1 MIDVQREIRRAV
13 DTGKVIIGTE
23 RTEKELFGEKIKLII
38 LSDNCPKDIKREINY
53 KSKLR
58 KVQNYAV
65 DLSSMKLGEIC
76 GKPFPIAVLSV
87 VDQGNSKI
95 LDISR

>member
-1 MIDVQREIRRAV
+1 MIDVQREIRRVV
-13 DTGKVIIGTE
+13 DTGKAIIGTE
-23 RTEKELFGEKIKLII
+23 RTEKAIFGGKMKLVI

-53 KSKLR
+53 KSKLG
-58 KVQNYAV
+58 KVPTHIV

-87 VDQGNSKI
+87 IEQGNSKV
-95 LDISR
+95 LDVTR